1 MSPRYARF
9 ATAAAMPAVVLVAL
23 LLAVPSARAQAQAQ
37 GAVARTEMVAPD
49 ALVKTVTL
57 EVVDI
62 IQKDKDIQ
70 VGGADAKKKVIA
82 LIETKVLPHFNFQA
96 MTSSAVG
103 RNWEKANPEQ
113 KARLIEEFKTLLV
126 RTYASALASYSSQ
139 KFDFRPLRAK
149 PTDTDVTV
157 NVRVMQSGNQPV
169 TIDYDMEKRA
179 NGWKVWDVRVGGISL
194 VANYRT
200 EFDNLIRESGVDGLI
215 KALQAKNT
223 SLDRGT
229 AAAGT
234 AGAPAAAGAAKK

>member
-1 MSPRYARF
+1 VGSRIFRF
-9 ATAAAMPAVVLVAL
+9 ATAAAAAVLAL
-23 LLAVPSARAQAQAQ
+23 AAAGARAQ
-37 GAVARTEMVAPD
+37 VEITPPD
-49 ALVKTVTL
+49 VLVKNVTL

-70 VGGADAKKKVIA
+70 KGDRKKVIA

-103 RNWEKANPEQ
+103 RNWDKASADQ
-113 KARLIEEFKTLLV
+113 KSRMIEEFKTLLV
-126 RTYASALASYSSQ
+126 RTYSSALAAYSNQ

-157 NVRVMQSGNQPV
+157 NVRVLQSGAQPV
-169 TIDYDMEKRA
+169 TLDYDMEKRA

-200 EFDNLIRESGVDGLI
+200 EFDNLVRESGIDGLI
-215 KALQAKNT
+215 KALQSKNS
-223 SLDRGT
+223 SLESATG
-229 AAAGT
+229 GSS
-234 AGAPAAAGAAKK
+234 GAAKK